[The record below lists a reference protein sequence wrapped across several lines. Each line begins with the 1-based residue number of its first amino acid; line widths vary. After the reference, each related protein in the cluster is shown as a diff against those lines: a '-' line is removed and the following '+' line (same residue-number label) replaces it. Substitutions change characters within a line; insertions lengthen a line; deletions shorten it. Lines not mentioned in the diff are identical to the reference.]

1 MAALWCSYLWSAA
14 NDAYLYTLEL
24 CEECVIVA
32 HQENPYITTASYL
45 SPQDVAQIYNVS
57 YRTVLQWIRTGELE
71 AYQLAGRLYRIPP
84 EALDHLA
91 QPVVRDLSLL
101 PRNKRVLALPV
112 QSTAKARGTRT

>member
-1 MAALWCSYLWSAA
+1 M
-14 NDAYLYTLEL
+14 
-24 CEECVIVA
+24 A

-45 SPQDVAQIYNVS
+45 SPQDVAQIYSVS

-112 QSTAKARGTRT
+112 QSTAEARRTRA